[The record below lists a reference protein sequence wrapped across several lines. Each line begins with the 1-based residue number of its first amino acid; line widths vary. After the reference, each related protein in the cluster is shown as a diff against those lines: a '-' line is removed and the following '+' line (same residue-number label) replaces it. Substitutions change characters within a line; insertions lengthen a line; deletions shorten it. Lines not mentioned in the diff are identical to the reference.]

1 MRSQHATSAGLGN
14 RTVVKLGR
22 VRTRVGG
29 FHRDSRLIIA
39 KSFPLPRAPYKAG
52 TYGIRFEDAFSSP
65 FRFLSKPPDLVPLW
79 ICAHSFSLFSSDYS
93 DTDSQNASAQDYDDA
108 VEATPTD
115 DSSANSTRSPGEV
128 EGVEGPR
135 DGTTRRRGKS
145 PRVVITHFYD
155 RLPTYSPTSR
165 DALQKTFPPQPAS
178 SQAAPV
184 CGSSSQRTLLPQ
196 PISSQA
202 PPASGS
208 SSQPS
213 SPRPQASA
221 EGDLIPLSSDDV
233 RNQPC
238 LLTVTELEE
247 VKSLLIGQ
255 VEFQTR
261 RSLGNYPTAT
271 RALKNAVVKISA
283 DSYEYWIFRSPAS
296 VAAANLEPPDYSKPE
311 KYVPKRA
318 APAIPPV
325 SEAVNPGMVLERIFA
340 PAPSGPKKTRPKAE
354 APSEENVVR
363 KEVVPLKESL
373 AAKDKELK
381 EKVQALEGRVAQAE
395 QEVEAAKREA
405 AEMNEKMSDYTNLS
419 GFLYR
424 DKKEAEAFFR
434 AFLHNKVGEDL
445 AWRYGA
451 WAFEKGRQAMQQEV
465 QEALVESLNEEDL
478 ATITGIMPDPVPDPG
493 VMPYDDPVPSSGV
506 AAPGDAPM
514 AGLWSY
520 RPYLGVF
527 STLPWPMAGRGLLD
541 LILWSSRPYLG
552 LWQAVAFSALSWG
565 LFDPTLAY
573 GRPWSS
579 RPHLGVFSTL
589 SWPMASRGLFGLV
602 MGSSRPCLGAFSALS
617 WVGVLT
623 SPTGPIGGRGLFD
636 RNMISDYNAT

>member
-1 MRSQHATSAGLGN
+1 MHCLPLLRDCD
-14 RTVVKLGR
+14 
-22 VRTRVGG
+22 RTRVV
-29 FHRDSRLIIA
+29 
-39 KSFPLPRAPYKAG
+39 LPSGYG
-52 TYGIRFEDAFSSP
+52 TGASAF
-65 FRFLSKPPDLVPLW
+65 PDLTGASRSGSSLDLR
-79 ICAHSFSLFSSDYS
+79 ASLFALFVGLIRESTMS

-135 DGTTRRRGKS
+135 DGTTRRPGKS

-155 RLPTYSPTSR
+155 RVPTYSPTSR
-165 DALQKTFPPQPAS
+165 DALQKTLPPQPAS

-247 VKSLLIGQ
+247 VKSLLTGQ
-255 VEFQTR
+255 
-261 RSLGNYPTAT
+261 YPTAT

-283 DSYEYWIFRSPAS
+283 ESYEYWIFRSPAS
-296 VAAANLEPPDYSKPE
+296 ITAANLEPPDYSKPE

-318 APAIPPV
+318 ATAIPPV
-325 SEAVNPGMVLERIFA
+325 PISESVNLGMVLERSFA
-340 PAPSGPKKTRPKAE
+340 PAPSGPKKTRPKSLGVPSGSVPPAPPPVDSTAVAAGAADLPLTR
-354 APSEENVVR
+354 APSKRGKEKNIDPEVEEIPPFKRQKRPQTRSSTPVLDALREGDEHTASLLEKIRTIIPTREAIRDLEIDQVGEMIAQNVLWLSHMTNDLFCSAKAAENVVR

-373 AAKDKELK
+373 AAKDKELN
-381 EKVQALEGRVAQAE
+381 EKVQALEGCVAQAE

-405 AEMNEKMSDYTNLS
+405 AEMNEKMSNYTNLS
-419 GFLYR
+419 GFLCR

-451 WAFEKGRQAMQQEV
+451 WAYAKGRQAMQQEV
-465 QEALVESLNEEDL
+465 QEVLAESLNEDDL
-478 ATITGIMPDPVPDPG
+478 ATISGIMPDAVPDPG
-493 VMPYDDPVPSSGV
+493 AMPYDDPVPSSGV
-506 AAPGDAPM
+506 SAPGDA
-514 AGLWSY
+514 
-520 RPYLGVF
+520 
-527 STLPWPMAGRGLLD
+527 
-541 LILWSSRPYLG
+541 
-552 LWQAVAFSALSWG
+552 
-565 LFDPTLAY
+565 
-573 GRPWSS
+573 
-579 RPHLGVFSTL
+579 
-589 SWPMASRGLFGLV
+589 
-602 MGSSRPCLGAFSALS
+602 
-617 WVGVLT
+617 
-623 SPTGPIGGRGLFD
+623 
-636 RNMISDYNAT
+636 